1 MALFEGERMIKRES
15 RPTNRE
21 GARDWMLS
29 QVVSI
34 ARQWQVEAPF
44 ERCGIGFGGPVDFG
58 EQRMAFSTHV
68 GGWNN
73 FRLSE
78 FLSRELGVPAL
89 MDNDANAGA
98 LAEATFGAGKGH
110 SPLFYMTLSTGIG
123 GGILL
128 SPILALHFGIP
139 IRQAI
144 GTSLVA
150 VITTS
155 AASSSVHLQRHTTD
169 IRLGMT
175 LELAT
180 AFGAA
185 VTAYLVGYF
194 NRNALEGIFAGFLL
208 YSSVTILLRRGKV
221 KDQEEAPA
229 NNNGETVIPP
239 YEPQRYP
246 LGLAASLVAGG
257 LSGLLGIGGGPI
269 KVPVMYIFMN
279 VPLMVATATSN
290 FMIGVTAAASAVVYY
305 RRGDILV
312 EIAAPLA
319 VGVFLG
325 SLLGARL
332 APRIQT
338 KFVVYLLVGIMLYLA
353 GHLCVHLFMGVA
365 T

>member
-1 MALFEGERMIKRES
+1 
-15 RPTNRE
+15 
-21 GARDWMLS
+21 MLS
-29 QVVSI
+29 ALLVVL
-34 ARQWQVEAPF
+34 
-44 ERCGIGFGGPVDFG
+44 GFLAG
-58 EQRMAFSTHV
+58 
-68 GGWNN
+68 
-73 FRLSE
+73 L
-78 FLSRELGVPAL
+78 L
-89 MDNDANAGA
+89 GA
-98 LAEATFGAGKGH
+98 L
-110 SPLFYMTLSTGIG
+110 TGIG

-180 AFGAA
+180 ALGAA

-194 NRNALEGIFAGFLL
+194 NRNWLEGIFAGFLL
-208 YSSVTILLRRGKV
+208 YSSITILWRGGKV
-221 KDQEEAPA
+221 KNEELPA
-229 NNNGETVIPP
+229 QNGGATVIPP

-246 LGLAASLVAGG
+246 LGLAASLLAGG

-269 KVPVMYIFMN
+269 KVPVMYLFMN

-290 FMIGVTAAASAVVYY
+290 FMIGVTAGASAIVYY

-312 EIAAPLA
+312 ELAAPLA

-338 KFVVYLLVGIMLYLA
+338 KYVVYLLVAIMLYLA
-353 GHLCVHLFMGVA
+353 GHLCVHLLAGGKA
-365 T
+365 

>member
-1 MALFEGERMIKRES
+1 
-15 RPTNRE
+15 
-21 GARDWMLS
+21 
-29 QVVSI
+29 VVSI
-34 ARQWQVEAPF
+34 SLLVL
-44 ERCGIGFGGPVDFG
+44 GFFAG
-58 EQRMAFSTHV
+58 
-68 GGWNN
+68 
-73 FRLSE
+73 L
-78 FLSRELGVPAL
+78 L
-89 MDNDANAGA
+89 GA
-98 LAEATFGAGKGH
+98 L
-110 SPLFYMTLSTGIG
+110 TGIG
-123 GGILL
+123 GGVLL
-128 SPILALHFGIP
+128 TPILALHFGIP

-180 AFGAA
+180 SFGAA

-194 NRNALEGIFAGFLL
+194 NRNALEGLFAGFLL
-208 YSSVTILLRRGKV
+208 YSAITILWRGGKV
-221 KDQEEAPA
+221 KPDDESSP
-229 NNNGETVIPP
+229 NYVNGQLVIPP

-246 LGLAASLVAGG
+246 LGLGASLVAGA

-290 FMIGVTAAASAVVYY
+290 FMIGVTAAASAIVYY

-312 EIAAPLA
+312 QYAAPLA

-325 SLLGARL
+325 SLLGARI
-332 APRIQT
+332 APRIHT
-338 KFVVYLLVGIMLYLA
+338 RHVIYLLVAIMLYLA
-353 GHLCVHLFMGVA
+353 GHLIVHLLTGGTA
-365 T
+365 

>member
-1 MALFEGERMIKRES
+1 MVSAL
-15 RPTNRE
+15 
-21 GARDWMLS
+21 L
-29 QVVSI
+29 VLL
-34 ARQWQVEAPF
+34 
-44 ERCGIGFGGPVDFG
+44 GFFAG
-58 EQRMAFSTHV
+58 
-68 GGWNN
+68 
-73 FRLSE
+73 L
-78 FLSRELGVPAL
+78 L
-89 MDNDANAGA
+89 GA
-98 LAEATFGAGKGH
+98 L
-110 SPLFYMTLSTGIG
+110 TGIG
-123 GGILL
+123 GGVLL
-128 SPILALHFGIP
+128 TPILALHFGIP

-185 VTAYLVGYF
+185 VMAYLVGYF
-194 NRNALEGIFAGFLL
+194 NRNALEGLFAAFLL
-208 YSSVTILLRRGKV
+208 YSAITILAKGGKFRP
-221 KDQEEAPA
+221 EEETPA
-229 NNNGETVIPP
+229 AADGVIPP

-246 LGLAASLVAGG
+246 LGLSASLVAGA

-290 FMIGVTAAASAVVYY
+290 FMIGVTAAASAIVYY

-312 EIAAPLA
+312 EDAAPLA

-332 APRIQT
+332 CPRIHT
-338 KFVVYLLVGIMLYLA
+338 RVVVYLLVAIMLYLS
-353 GHLCVHLFMGVA
+353 GHLLIHLSRGWL
-365 T
+365 

>member
-1 MALFEGERMIKRES
+1 
-15 RPTNRE
+15 
-21 GARDWMLS
+21 MLS
-29 QVVSI
+29 ALLVVL
-34 ARQWQVEAPF
+34 
-44 ERCGIGFGGPVDFG
+44 GFFAG
-58 EQRMAFSTHV
+58 
-68 GGWNN
+68 
-73 FRLSE
+73 L
-78 FLSRELGVPAL
+78 L
-89 MDNDANAGA
+89 GA
-98 LAEATFGAGKGH
+98 L
-110 SPLFYMTLSTGIG
+110 TGIG

-128 SPILALHFGIP
+128 SPVLALHFGIP

-194 NRNALEGIFAGFLL
+194 NRNVLEGLFAGFLL
-208 YSSVTILLRRGKV
+208 YSSINILLRGGKV
-221 KDQEEAPA
+221 KTHEMPPDQ
-229 NNNGETVIPP
+229 NGETAIPP

-246 LGLAASLVAGG
+246 LGLGLSLIAGG

-269 KVPVMYIFMN
+269 KVPVMFIFMN

-290 FMIGVTAAASAVVYY
+290 FMIGVTAAASAIVYY

-312 EIAAPLA
+312 NIAAPLA
-319 VGVFLG
+319 VGVFVG

-338 KFVVYLLVGIMLYLA
+338 RYVVYLLVAIMLYLA
-353 GHLCVHLFMGVA
+353 GNLIVHLFAGGSPA
-365 T
+365 

>member
-1 MALFEGERMIKRES
+1 MVTVLLVI
-15 RPTNRE
+15 
-21 GARDWMLS
+21 L
-29 QVVSI
+29 
-34 ARQWQVEAPF
+34 
-44 ERCGIGFGGPVDFG
+44 GFFAG
-58 EQRMAFSTHV
+58 
-68 GGWNN
+68 
-73 FRLSE
+73 L
-78 FLSRELGVPAL
+78 L
-89 MDNDANAGA
+89 GA
-98 LAEATFGAGKGH
+98 L
-110 SPLFYMTLSTGIG
+110 TGIG
-123 GGILL
+123 GGVLL
-128 SPILALHFGIP
+128 TPILALHFDIT

-194 NRNALEGIFAGFLL
+194 NRNVLEGLFAGFLL
-208 YSSVTILLRRGKV
+208 YSAITILTKGGKV
-221 KDQEEAPA
+221 KPLEDESAMIVD
-229 NNNGETVIPP
+229 ETVIPP
-239 YEPQRYP
+239 YEPKRYP
-246 LGLAASLVAGG
+246 LGLAASLVAGA

-290 FMIGVTAAASAVVYY
+290 FMIGVTAAASAMVYY

-312 EIAAPLA
+312 EYAAPLA
-319 VGVFLG
+319 VGVFVG

-332 APRIQT
+332 APRVHT
-338 KFVVYLLVGIMLYLA
+338 KVVVYLLVGVMFYLA
-353 GHLCVHLFMGVA
+353 GHLILHLLRGRL
-365 T
+365 

>member
-1 MALFEGERMIKRES
+1 
-15 RPTNRE
+15 
-21 GARDWMLS
+21 
-29 QVVSI
+29 VVTVLLVI
-34 ARQWQVEAPF
+34 L
-44 ERCGIGFGGPVDFG
+44 GFC
-58 EQRMAFSTHV
+58 A
-68 GGWNN
+68 
-73 FRLSE
+73 
-78 FLSRELGVPAL
+78 GVL
-89 MDNDANAGA
+89 GA
-98 LAEATFGAGKGH
+98 L
-110 SPLFYMTLSTGIG
+110 TGIG

-128 SPILALHFGIP
+128 TPILALHFGIP

-155 AASSSVHLQRHTTD
+155 TASSSVHLQRHTTD

-194 NRNALEGIFAGFLL
+194 NRSALEGLFAAFLL
-208 YSSVTILLRRGKV
+208 YSAITILRSGGKV
-221 KDQEEAPA
+221 KPEDDSSPA
-229 NNNGETVIPP
+229 LNGEIVIPP
-239 YEPQRYP
+239 YEPRRYP
-246 LGLAASLVAGG
+246 LGLAASLVAGA

-269 KVPVMYIFMN
+269 KVPVMFIFMN

-290 FMIGVTAAASAVVYY
+290 FMIGVTAAASAIVYY

-312 EIAAPLA
+312 QYAAPLA

-332 APRIQT
+332 APRIHT
-338 KFVVYLLVGIMLYLA
+338 KIVVYLLVAIMFYLS
-353 GHLCVHLFMGVA
+353 GHLFFHLFWGWQ
-365 T
+365 

>member
-1 MALFEGERMIKRES
+1 MVTVLLVI
-15 RPTNRE
+15 
-21 GARDWMLS
+21 L
-29 QVVSI
+29 
-34 ARQWQVEAPF
+34 
-44 ERCGIGFGGPVDFG
+44 GFCAG
-58 EQRMAFSTHV
+58 
-68 GGWNN
+68 
-73 FRLSE
+73 L
-78 FLSRELGVPAL
+78 L
-89 MDNDANAGA
+89 GA
-98 LAEATFGAGKGH
+98 L
-110 SPLFYMTLSTGIG
+110 TGIG

-128 SPILALHFGIP
+128 TPILALHFGIP

-194 NRNALEGIFAGFLL
+194 NRSALEGLFAAFLL
-208 YSSVTILLRRGKV
+208 YSAITILRRGGKIRPE
-221 KDQEEAPA
+221 DDSSPA
-229 NNNGETVIPP
+229 LNGEIVIPP
-239 YEPQRYP
+239 YEPKRYP
-246 LGLAASLVAGG
+246 LGLAASLVAGA

-269 KVPVMYIFMN
+269 KVPVMFIFMN

-290 FMIGVTAAASAVVYY
+290 FMIGVTAAASAIVYY

-312 EIAAPLA
+312 QYAAPLA

-332 APRIQT
+332 APRIHT
-338 KFVVYLLVGIMLYLA
+338 RIVVYLLVAIMFYLS
-353 GHLCVHLFMGVA
+353 GHLFLHLLWGWQ
-365 T
+365 

>member
-1 MALFEGERMIKRES
+1 
-15 RPTNRE
+15 
-21 GARDWMLS
+21 MLS
-29 QVVSI
+29 ALLVML
-34 ARQWQVEAPF
+34 
-44 ERCGIGFGGPVDFG
+44 GFFAG
-58 EQRMAFSTHV
+58 
-68 GGWNN
+68 
-73 FRLSE
+73 L
-78 FLSRELGVPAL
+78 L
-89 MDNDANAGA
+89 GA
-98 LAEATFGAGKGH
+98 L
-110 SPLFYMTLSTGIG
+110 TGIG
-123 GGILL
+123 GGVLL
-128 SPILALHFGIP
+128 TPILALHFGIP

-180 AFGAA
+180 ALGAA

-194 NRNALEGIFAGFLL
+194 NRNLLEGLFAGFLL
-208 YSSVTILLRRGKV
+208 YSSITILVRRGRV
-221 KDQEEAPA
+221 KNEEAPPL
-229 NNNGETVIPP
+229 NGDAVIPP
-239 YEPQRYP
+239 YEPKRYP
-246 LGLAASLVAGG
+246 LGLGASLIAGG

-269 KVPVMYIFMN
+269 KVPVMFIFME

-290 FMIGVTAAASAVVYY
+290 FMIGVTAAASAIVYY

-332 APRIQT
+332 APRIHT
-338 KFVVYLLVGIMLYLA
+338 KYVVYLLVAIMLYLS
-353 GHLCVHLFMGVA
+353 GHLVVHLLRGGTA
-365 T
+365 